1 MDRQFEGWLYFVPF
15 LLCGDWFLIAREA
28 SQKRDNSLFV

>member
-15 LLCGDWFLIAREA
+15 LLCDDWFLIAREA
-28 SQKRDNSLFV
+28 SQKRDNSLF